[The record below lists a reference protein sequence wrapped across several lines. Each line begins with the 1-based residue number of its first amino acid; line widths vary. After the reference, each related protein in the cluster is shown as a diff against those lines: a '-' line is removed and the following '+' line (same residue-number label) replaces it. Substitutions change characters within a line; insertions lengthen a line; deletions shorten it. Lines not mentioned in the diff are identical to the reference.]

1 MDMVEGFQLCKVRLY
16 FNAGDEVRQ
25 AEMNA
30 EGLPWYVEEEEK
42 ASKAHVTT
50 SSTVWIL
57 SALVFFQWLK

>member
-1 MDMVEGFQLCKVRLY
+1 MVEGFQLCKVRLY

-42 ASKAHVTT
+42 ANKADVTT
-50 SSTVWIL
+50 SSTIWML
-57 SALVFFQWLK
+57 STLVFFQWLK

>member
-1 MDMVEGFQLCKVRLY
+1 MFST
-16 FNAGDEVRQ
+16 FISNTGDEVRQ

-42 ASKAHVTT
+42 SNRAGVTA

-57 SALVFFQWLK
+57 STLMFFQWLK